1 MGSKG
6 KRGGGAMATRRAE
19 EIFAH
24 HGQPLGAGRLDDN
37 WDDPILIV
45 NEEDFRGKDGA
56 RAVFTQLLDDVPAA
70 EWDLDAVLYLERNAP
85 T

>member
-1 MGSKG
+1 
-6 KRGGGAMATRRAE
+6 MATRRAE

-37 WDDPILIV
+37 SDDNRDDPILIV

-56 RAVFTQLLDDVPAA
+56 QAVFTQLLVDVPAA
-70 EWDLDAVLYLERNAP
+70 EWDLDAALYLERNAP